1 MLSAV
6 WKRLVASPLR
16 GCRLCLLAARFVQDL
31 QLELEA
37 ARLRLLRRSQII
49 DVLRKAY
56 VRDVVTIK
64 AELAR
69 KATMTDGVRATQAYC
84 LRVEVCLVL
93 LHCCAETKVASNFK
107 CFVPTTGLLS
117 LRPRRAVATMACR

>member
-1 MLSAV
+1 M
-6 WKRLVASPLR
+6 
-16 GCRLCLLAARFVQDL
+16 LAARFVQDL

-69 KATMTDGVRATQAYC
+69 KATMTDGVGAT
-84 LRVEVCLVL
+84 
-93 LHCCAETKVASNFK
+93 
-107 CFVPTTGLLS
+107 
-117 LRPRRAVATMACR
+117 